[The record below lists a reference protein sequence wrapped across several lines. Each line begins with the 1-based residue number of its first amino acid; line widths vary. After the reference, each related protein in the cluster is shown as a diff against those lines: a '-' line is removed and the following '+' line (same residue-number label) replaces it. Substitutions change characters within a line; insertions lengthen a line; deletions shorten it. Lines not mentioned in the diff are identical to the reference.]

1 MDKNREKLEGL
12 IGFFEN
18 NIRQYRGGG
27 YDEAKTR
34 VDFIDKF
41 FALLGWD
48 IANEQGHSEQ
58 YREVIREDR
67 LEISGRLKA
76 PDYCFRVGGARK
88 FFVET
93 KKPSVDVK
101 GDIAAA
107 FQLRRYAY
115 TAKLP
120 LSILTDFEELAIYDT
135 RIKPDHHDS
144 SSVGRVFYCTYKE
157 YPKNWDFIFD
167 TFSKEAIW
175 KGSFDRYVEENKH
188 KKGTSEVDKEF
199 LKLIEKWRE
208 NIAKSIA
215 LRNPDLSIY
224 ELNDSVQKTIDRI
237 IFLRIAED
245 RDMEK
250 YGRLQT
256 ILENKKEIYPQL
268 VSLFAQADAKYN
280 SGIFDFKADQLTPK
294 LKIDDKVF
302 REIIKDLYYPE
313 SPYEFSVLPVE
324 ILGNIYE
331 QFLGKTIHLTAG
343 HQARIEEKPEVRK
356 AGGVYYTPKYIV
368 DYIVKNTVGELIKN
382 DHSPRRGDSPLRGQ
396 ARTALSEVTIPP
408 LKILDPACGSGSFL
422 IAAYQYILDAYLE
435 FYSGMAGKGT
445 PPFGDKSRRAP
456 TVERDGKI
464 LQKSLKENRIYQLRQ
479 NEYRL
484 TIGEKQRI
492 LQEHIYGVDIDRQAV
507 EVTKLSLLLK
517 LLEGENSES
526 TGYLFKY
533 SDIKLLPNL
542 SDNIKCGNSLI
553 GSDFYDSTQKNL
565 FADEEVTRRLNVFDW
580 NESFPEVFQ
589 DGGFDIVIGNPP
601 YVRQE
606 GLGEYKEYFST
617 HYQVY
622 HGVADLYAYFI
633 EKGISLLRKDGLFG
647 IIVANKWMRAG
658 YGEPLRRFL
667 KSKEILEIVDFG
679 DLPVFEK
686 ATTYPCILR
695 VKNHDMESIGRD
707 RSRPHTGTSPVPT
720 IDAVNMKTLLFGDLS
735 AYVEANKFK
744 IDMAQLDD
752 AGWALASAGA
762 QALLQKLK
770 TMVETRRTI
779 ILGEYVNGKI
789 YYGIK
794 TGLNEAFVIDEAT
807 KKRLIKEDSKSKEII
822 KPFLAGRDIKRY
834 QQPVSDKYLIF
845 TRHGIDIKKYP
856 AIEQY
861 LLPFKDRLM
870 PKPNNYKG
878 KEWQG
883 RKPGAY
889 HWYEIQDTIDY
900 FEEFEKPKIIVPAIV
915 KSASYAYDL
924 NGFCSNDK
932 TTIIPTDD
940 LYLIGI
946 LNSKIVDFVMHSIS
960 STKQGGYFEYK
971 PMYLSPLPIRV
982 IDFSKFDEKKA
993 HDQIVEFVGTML
1005 DLQKKYHDSRLESEK
1020 NMFKKQV
1027 DILDQKI
1034 DCLVFKLY
1042 ELTDEEI
1049 KIVGA

>member
-12 IGFFEN
+12 IGLFEN
-18 NIRQYRGGG
+18 NIRQYKGGG
-27 YDEAKTR
+27 YDEAKAR

-67 LEISGRLKA
+67 LEISGRIKA

-88 FFVET
+88 FFVEA

-101 GDIAAA
+101 SDIAAA

-120 LSILTDFEELAIYDT
+120 LSILTDFEEFAVYDT
-135 RIKPDHHDS
+135 RIKPDQHDN
-144 SSVGRVFYCTYKE
+144 SSVGRIFYCTHKDYL
-157 YPKNWDFIFD
+157 KNWDFIFD

-175 KGSFDRYVEENKH
+175 QGSFDKYVEENKR

-215 LRNPDLSIY
+215 LRNSDLSIH

-250 YGRLQT
+250 YGQLRT
-256 ILENKKEIYPQL
+256 ILEYKKEIYPQL

-302 REIIKDLYYPE
+302 REIIKDLYFPE

-343 HQARIEEKPEVRK
+343 HQARVEEKPEVRK
-356 AGGVYYTPKYIV
+356 AGGVYYTPRYIV
-368 DYIVKNTVGELIKN
+368 DYIVQKTVGELVN
-382 DHSPRRGDSPLRGQ
+382 WNSVV
-396 ARTALSEVTIPP
+396 AIPP
-408 LKILDPACGSGSFL
+408 IKILDPACGSGSFL
-422 IAAYQYILDAYLE
+422 IAAYQCLLDAYLE
-435 FYSGMAGKGT
+435 YYSGSMGKG
-445 PPFGDKSRRAP
+445 KARRAP
-456 TVERDGKI
+456 TAGRDEKL
-464 LQKSLKENRIYQLRQ
+464 LQRSLKERKIYQIRES
-479 NEYRL
+479 EYRL

-492 LQEHIYGVDIDRQAV
+492 LQEHIYGVDIDGQAV

-517 LLEGENSES
+517 LLEGENRES

-542 SDNIKCGNSLI
+542 SQNIKCGNSLI
-553 GSDFYDSTQKNL
+553 GSDFYDAVQKDL
-565 FADEEVTRRLNVFDW
+565 FADEEVSRRLNVFDW
-580 NESFPEVFQ
+580 DAGFPEVFKN
-589 DGGFDIVIGNPP
+589 GGFDVVIGNPP

-606 GLGEYKEYFST
+606 GLGEYKEYFSN
-617 HYQVY
+617 HYKVY

-633 EKGISLLRKDGLFG
+633 EKGIGLLKKNGLFG

-667 KSKEILEIVDFG
+667 KSKEILEIIDFG

-695 VKNHDMESIGRD
+695 VKNHDINGIGRD
-707 RSRPHTGTSPVPT
+707 RSRPVYA

-744 IDMAQLDD
+744 VDAAQLDD
-752 AGWALASAGA
+752 AGWALAGA
-762 QALLQKLK
+762 DIQALLQKLK
-770 TMVETRRTI
+770 AMIESGCAVT
-779 ILGEYVNGKI
+779 LGEYVEGKI

-807 KKRLIKEDSKSKEII
+807 KKRLIKEDPKSKEII

-834 QQPVSDKYLIF
+834 LQPISDKHLIF
-845 TRHGIDIKKYP
+845 TKHGIDIKKYP
-856 AIEQY
+856 AIENH
-861 LLPFKDRLM
+861 LLPFKERLM

-878 KEWQG
+878 KEWKG
-883 RKPGAY
+883 RQA
-889 HWYEIQDTIDY
+889 WSLSM
-900 FEEFEKPKIIVPAIV
+900 VR
-915 KSASYAYDL
+915 
-924 NGFCSNDK
+924 
-932 TTIIPTDD
+932 
-940 LYLIGI
+940 
-946 LNSKIVDFVMHSIS
+946 NS
-960 STKQGGYFEYK
+960 GY
-971 PMYLSPLPIRV
+971 
-982 IDFSKFDEKKA
+982 
-993 HDQIVEFVGTML
+993 
-1005 DLQKKYHDSRLESEK
+1005 
-1020 NMFKKQV
+1020 N
-1027 DILDQKI
+1027 
-1034 DCLVFKLY
+1034 
-1042 ELTDEEI
+1042 
-1049 KIVGA
+1049 

>member
-1 MDKNREKLEGL
+1 MNAMDKNREKLEGL

-18 NIRQYRGGG
+18 NIRQYMGGG
-27 YDEAKTR
+27 YDEAKAR

-58 YREVIREDR
+58 YREVTREDR
-67 LEISGRLKA
+67 LEISGRIKA
-76 PDYCFRVGGARK
+76 PDYCFRVGGVRK
-88 FFVET
+88 FFVEA
-93 KKPSVDVK
+93 KKPSVNVK
-101 GDIAAA
+101 SDIVAA

-135 RIKPDHHDS
+135 RIKPDQHDN

-157 YPKNWDFIFD
+157 YPKHWDFIFD

-224 ELNDSVQKTIDRI
+224 ELNDAVQKTIDRI

-302 REIIKDLYYPE
+302 REIIKDLYFPE

-343 HQARIEEKPEVRK
+343 HQARVEEKPEVRK

-368 DYIVKNTVGELIKN
+368 DYIVKNTVGELIKH
-382 DHSPRRGDSPLRGQ
+382 DHSPRRGGSCLSPSGG
-396 ARTALSEVTIPP
+396 TALLDIAIPP

-422 IAAYQYILDAYLE
+422 IAAYQYMLDVYLE
-435 FYSGMAGKGT
+435 YYSGMSAKG
-445 PPFGDKSRRAP
+445 PAKKD
-456 TVERDGKI
+456 EKI
-464 LQKSLKENRIYQLRQ
+464 LQRSLKENRIYLVKQ

-553 GSDFYDSTQKNL
+553 GSDFYDTVQKDL
-565 FADEEVTRRLNVFDW
+565 FADDEVTRRLNVFDW
-580 NESFPEVFQ
+580 NKSFPEVFQ

-633 EKGISLLRKDGLFG
+633 EKGISLLKKDGLFG
-647 IIVANKWMRAG
+647 IIVANKWMRAS

-667 KSKEILEIVDFG
+667 KGKEILEIVDFG

-695 VKNHDMESIGRD
+695 VKNANVLGEKGA
-707 RSRPHTGTSPVPT
+707 SRCAPT
-720 IDAVNMKTLLFGDLS
+720 FAAVNMKTLLFGDLS
-735 AYVEANKFK
+735 AYVEANKFQ
-744 IDMAQLDD
+744 IDVAQLDD
-752 AGWALASAGA
+752 AGWALVGA
-762 QALLQKLK
+762 DTQALLQKLK
-770 TMVETRRTI
+770 ALIGSGRAVT
-779 ILGEYVNGKI
+779 LGEYVNGKI
-789 YYGIK
+789 YRGIL

-807 KKRLIKEDSKSKEII
+807 KNRLIKEDPKSKEII

-856 AIEQY
+856 AIENY

-889 HWYEIQDTIDY
+889 NWYEIQDTIDY
-900 FEEFEKPKIIVPAIV
+900 FEEFEKPKIMWPEIAGD
-915 KSASYAYDL
+915 ARFAYDTFNL
-924 NGFCSNDK
+924 YANNK
-932 TTIIPTDD
+932 TYLIAKPD
-940 LYLIGI
+940 LYLLGL
-946 LNSKIVDFVMHSIS
+946 LNSSLIRFFIHSVCTDLQGSSFNFSAIFVTRS
-960 STKQGGYFEYK
+960 
-971 PMYLSPLPIRV
+971 PIRI
-982 IDFSKFDEKKA
+982 IDFSSREDKKA
-993 HDQIVEFVGTML
+993 EDLIVEMVKTML
-1005 DLQKKYHDSRLESEK
+1005 DLQTKYHNSRLENEK
-1020 NMFKKQV
+1020 NMFKKQIE
-1027 DILDQKI
+1027 ILDQKI
-1034 DCLVFKLY
+1034 DRLVY
-1042 ELTDEEI
+1042 ELYGLMEDEI
-1049 KIVGA
+1049 KIVEQKDA

>member
-1 MDKNREKLEGL
+1 MDKKREKLEGL
-12 IGFFEN
+12 IGIFEN
-18 NIRQYRGGG
+18 NIRQYKGGG
-27 YDEAKTR
+27 YDEAKAR
-34 VDFIDKF
+34 VDFIDKLF
-41 FALLGWD
+41 VLLGWD

-67 LEISGRLKA
+67 LEISGRIKA
-76 PDYCFRVGGARK
+76 PDYCFRVGGIRK
-88 FFVET
+88 FFVEA
-93 KKPSVDVK
+93 KKPSVDIK

-135 RIKPDHHDS
+135 RIKPDQRDN
-144 SSVGRVFYCTYKE
+144 SSVGRIFYCTYKD
-157 YPKNWDFIFD
+157 YLKNWDFIFD
-167 TFSKEAIW
+167 TFSKDAIW
-175 KGSFDRYVEENKH
+175 KGSFDRYVEENKR

-256 ILENKKEIYPQL
+256 VLENKKEIYPQL

-302 REIIKDLYYPE
+302 REIIKYLYYPE

-343 HQARIEEKPEVRK
+343 HQARVEDKPEVRK

-368 DYIVKNTVGELIKN
+368 DYIVKNTVGELVAGSRKCAN
-382 DHSPRRGDSPLRGQ
+382 KKRPEASRVPTDV
-396 ARTALSEVTIPP
+396 AIPS

-422 IAAYQYILDAYLE
+422 IAAYQYMLAAYLE

-445 PPFGDKSRRAP
+445 ARLSPTGGRAP
-456 TVERDGKI
+456 TAERDKKI
-464 LQKSLKENRIYQLRQ
+464 LQRSLKENRIYPIRE

-492 LQEHIYGVDIDRQAV
+492 LQEHIFGVDIDRQSV

-542 SDNIKCGNSLI
+542 SDNIRCGNSLI
-553 GSDFYDSTQKNL
+553 GSDFYDSVQKDL
-565 FADEEVTRRLNVFDW
+565 FADAEAARRLNVFDW
-580 NESFPEVFQ
+580 KKEFPEVFNN
-589 DGGFDIVIGNPP
+589 GGFDAVIGNPP

-617 HYQVY
+617 HYKVY

-633 EKGISLLRKDGLFG
+633 EKGICLLRKEGLFG

-667 KSKEILEIVDFG
+667 KSKKILEIVDFG

-695 VKNHDMESIGRD
+695 VKNHDREDIGKDRSSRD
-707 RSRPHTGTSPVPT
+707 RSRPVPT
-720 IDAVNMKTLLFGDLS
+720 FAALNVKTLIFGDLS
-735 AYVEANKFK
+735 AYVDANKFK
-744 IDMAQLDD
+744 VDVEQLDD
-752 AGWALASAGA
+752 DGWALAGANA

-770 TMVETRRTI
+770 TMIETRIAVT
-779 ILGEYVNGKI
+779 LGEYVDGKI

-807 KKRLIKEDSKSKEII
+807 KKRLIKEDPKSKEII

-834 QQPVSDKYLIF
+834 QQPFSNKYLIF

-856 AIEQY
+856 AIENY

-870 PKPNNYKG
+870 PKPSKYKG
-878 KEWQG
+878 KEWKG

-889 HWYEIQDTIDY
+889 QWYEIQDAIDY
-900 FEEFEKPKIIVPAIV
+900 YEVFEKIKILWPGISDQVTSFAFDVEKFYGNDNNQLIV
-915 KSASYAYDL
+915 
-924 NGFCSNDK
+924 SNDK
-932 TTIIPTDD
+932 
-940 LYLIGI
+940 YLLGI
-946 LNSKIVDFVMHSIS
+946 LNSKLIQLFLKNVCDKV
-960 STKQGGYFEYK
+960 QGGFYRLKIIYVK
-971 PMYLSPLPIRV
+971 QIPIRV
-982 IDFSKFDEKKA
+982 INLLNQEDKKKYNCL
-993 HDQIVEFVGTML
+993 IEMVETML
-1005 DLQKKYHDSRLESEK
+1005 NLQTKYHNSRLEIEK
-1020 NMFKKQV
+1020 SMFEKQI
-1027 DILDQKI
+1027 DILDKKI
-1034 DCLVFKLY
+1034 DRLVY
-1042 ELTDEEI
+1042 ELYGLTEEEI
-1049 KIVGA
+1049 KIVEQKGA

>member
-1 MDKNREKLEGL
+1 MNAMDKNREKLEGL

-18 NIRQYRGGG
+18 NIRQYKGGG
-27 YDEAKTR
+27 YDEAKAR
-34 VDFIDKF
+34 VDFIDKL

-67 LEISGRLKA
+67 LEISGRIKA
-76 PDYCFRVGGARK
+76 PDYCFRVGGVRK
-88 FFVET
+88 FFVEA

-101 GDIAAA
+101 SDIAAA

-135 RIKPDHHDS
+135 RIKPDQRDS
-144 SSVGRVFYCTYKE
+144 SSVGRIFYCTYKD
-157 YPKNWDFIFD
+157 YLKNWDFIFD
-167 TFSKEAIW
+167 TFSKDAIW
-175 KGSFDRYVEENKH
+175 KGSFDRYVEENKR

-256 ILENKKEIYPQL
+256 VLENKKEIYPQL

-343 HQARIEEKPEVRK
+343 HQARVEEKPEVRK

-368 DYIVKNTVGELIKN
+368 DYIVKNTVGELIAGARK
-382 DHSPRRGDSPLRGQ
+382 DTKKERAEASPAPTEKSIPL
-396 ARTALSEVTIPP
+396 I
-408 LKILDPACGSGSFL
+408 KILDPACGSGSFL
-422 IAAYQYILDAYLE
+422 IAAYQYMIDVYLE
-435 FYSGMAGKGT
+435 YYTGLIGRGT
-445 PPFGDKSRRAP
+445 ARLSPTVGRAP
-456 TVERDGKI
+456 TVERDKKI
-464 LQKSLKENRIYQLRQ
+464 LQRSLKENRIYPIKQ

-542 SDNIKCGNSLI
+542 SDNIRCGNSLI
-553 GSDFYDSTQKNL
+553 GSDFYDSVQKDL
-565 FADEEVTRRLNVFDW
+565 FNDEEVSRRLNVFDW
-580 NESFPEVFQ
+580 EKEFPEVFKN
-589 DGGFDIVIGNPP
+589 GGFDAVIGNPP

-606 GLGEYKEYFST
+606 GLGEYKEYFSV
-617 HYQVY
+617 HYRVY

-658 YGEPLRRFL
+658 YGERLRRFL
-667 KSKEILEIVDFG
+667 KSKEILEILDFG

-686 ATTYPCILR
+686 ATTYPCILL
-695 VKNHDMESIGRD
+695 VKNHDREDISRD
-707 RSRPHTGTSPVPT
+707 RRVPPLRGSRPVPT
-720 IDAVNMKTLLFGDLS
+720 FAAVNVKTLIFGDLS
-735 AYVEANKFK
+735 AYVAANKFK
-744 IDMAQLDD
+744 VDVEQLDD
-752 AGWALASAGA
+752 SGWALAGAGA

-770 TMVETRRTI
+770 AMVESRRAVT
-779 ILGEYVNGKI
+779 LGEYVDGKI

-807 KKRLIKEDSKSKEII
+807 KKRLIREDPKSKEII

-834 QQPVSDKYLIF
+834 QQPVSDK
-845 TRHGIDIKKYP
+845 
-856 AIEQY
+856 
-861 LLPFKDRLM
+861 
-870 PKPNNYKG
+870 
-878 KEWQG
+878 
-883 RKPGAY
+883 
-889 HWYEIQDTIDY
+889 
-900 FEEFEKPKIIVPAIV
+900 
-915 KSASYAYDL
+915 
-924 NGFCSNDK
+924 
-932 TTIIPTDD
+932 
-940 LYLIGI
+940 
-946 LNSKIVDFVMHSIS
+946 
-960 STKQGGYFEYK
+960 
-971 PMYLSPLPIRV
+971 
-982 IDFSKFDEKKA
+982 
-993 HDQIVEFVGTML
+993 
-1005 DLQKKYHDSRLESEK
+1005 
-1020 NMFKKQV
+1020 
-1027 DILDQKI
+1027 
-1034 DCLVFKLY
+1034 
-1042 ELTDEEI
+1042 
-1049 KIVGA
+1049 

>member
-1 MDKNREKLEGL
+1 MDKNRERLEGL
-12 IGFFEN
+12 IGLFEN
-18 NIRQYRGGG
+18 NIRQYMGGG
-27 YDEAKTR
+27 YDEAKAR

-58 YREVIREDR
+58 YREVTREDR
-67 LEISGRLKA
+67 LEISGRIKA
-76 PDYCFRVGGARK
+76 PDYCFRVGGVRK
-88 FFVET
+88 FFVEA

-101 GDIAAA
+101 NDLAAA

-135 RIKPDHHDS
+135 RIKPDQRDS
-144 SSVGRVFYCTYKE
+144 SSVGRVFYCGYKD
-157 YPKNWDFIFD
+157 YLKNWDFIFD

-175 KGSFDRYVEENKH
+175 KGSFDRYVEENKR

-208 NIAKSIA
+208 TIAKSIA

-280 SGIFDFKADQLTPK
+280 SGIFDFKTDQLTPK

-343 HQARIEEKPEVRK
+343 HQARVEEKPEVRK

-368 DYIVKNTVGELIKN
+368 DYIVKNTIGELLKNRDSVKKGDIAEVAIPQIK
-382 DHSPRRGDSPLRGQ
+382 
-396 ARTALSEVTIPP
+396 T
-408 LKILDPACGSGSFL
+408 LDPACGSGSFL
-422 IAAYQYILDAYLE
+422 IAAYQCMLDAYLE
-435 FYSGMAGKGT
+435 YYSGLKGKGT
-445 PPFGDKSRRAP
+445 ARP
-456 TVERDGKI
+456 TPMVERDEKI
-464 LQKSLKENRIYQLRQ
+464 LRRSLKENRIYLVKQ

-492 LQEHIYGVDIDRQAV
+492 LQKHIYGVDIDRQAV

-517 LLEGENSES
+517 LLEGENRES

-553 GSDFYDSTQKNL
+553 GSDFYDSLQKDL
-565 FADEEVTRRLNVFDW
+565 FSDEEVTRRLNVFDW
-580 NESFPEVFQ
+580 EKEFPEVFEN
-589 DGGFDIVIGNPP
+589 GGFDAVIGNPP

-606 GLGEYKEYFST
+606 GLGEYKEYLSA
-617 HYQVY
+617 HYRVY

-633 EKGISLLRKDGLFG
+633 EKGMGLLKKNSLFG

-667 KSKEILEIVDFG
+667 KSKEILEIIDFG

-686 ATTYPCILR
+686 ATTYPCILL
-695 VKNHDMESIGRD
+695 VKNHDREDIGRD
-707 RSRPHTGTSPVPT
+707 RSRPVPT

-744 IDMAQLDD
+744 IDVEQLDD
-752 AGWALASAGA
+752 AGWALAGADA

-770 TMVETRRTI
+770 TMVESRCAVT
-779 ILGEYVNGKI
+779 LGEYVDGKI

-794 TGLNEAFVIDEAT
+794 TGLNEAFVIDEST
-807 KKRLIKEDSKSKEII
+807 KKRLIKEDLKSKEII

-856 AIEQY
+856 AIENY

-878 KEWQG
+878 KEWKG

-900 FEEFEKPKIIVPAIV
+900 FKEFEKPKIMWPEIAGD
-915 KSASYAYDL
+915 ARFAYDTL
-924 NGFCSNDK
+924 NLYANNK
-932 TTIIPTDD
+932 TYLIAKPD
-940 LYLIGI
+940 LYLLGL
-946 LNSKIVDFVMHSIS
+946 LNSSLIRFFIHSVCTDLQGSSFNFSAIFVDRS
-960 STKQGGYFEYK
+960 
-971 PMYLSPLPIRV
+971 PIRT
-982 IDFSKFDEKKA
+982 INFSSKEDKKT
-993 HDQIVEFVGTML
+993 HDCMIEIVETML
-1005 DLQKKYHDSRLESEK
+1005 DLQKKYHDSRLESERSIY
-1020 NMFKKQV
+1020 KKQIA
-1027 DILDQKI
+1027 ILDQKI
-1034 DCLVFKLY
+1034 DCLVY
-1042 ELTDEEI
+1042 ELYGITEAEI
-1049 KIVGA
+1049 KIVEER